1 MPTVRQFL
9 TGSTILSPIDEFQV
23 TLSNRLDTEVAQS
36 IERKRVA
43 SNLQVGCS
51 ILFLVFVAVLLLT
64 LECLYVRPINRYAKD
79 ISSTNSGRDL
89 SKLRV
94 TPKGSIELYEFG
106 NTFNELSEKLSVE
119 ISNLSIAE
127 SSMRIAK
134 EEAERITEERSRF
147 FASMSH
153 EFRTPLNA
161 IVGYL
166 YLKKVLPKMI
176 RL

>member
-1 MPTVRQFL
+1 
-9 TGSTILSPIDEFQV
+9 
-23 TLSNRLDTEVAQS
+23 
-36 IERKRVA
+36 
-43 SNLQVGCS
+43 
-51 ILFLVFVAVLLLT
+51 
-64 LECLYVRPINRYAKD
+64 
-79 ISSTNSGRDL
+79 
-89 SKLRV
+89 LRV